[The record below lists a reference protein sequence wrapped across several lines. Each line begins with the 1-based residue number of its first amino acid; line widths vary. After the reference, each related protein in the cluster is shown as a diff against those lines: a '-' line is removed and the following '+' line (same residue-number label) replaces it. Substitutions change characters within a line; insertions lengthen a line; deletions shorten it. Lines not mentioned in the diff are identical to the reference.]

1 LIPAQFVASFARV
14 DSLPVGLGVHGSI
27 SRSHDLRHDDTSAIT
42 NFNYRYDGSE
52 SAL

>member
-27 SRSHDLRHDDTSAIT
+27 SWV
-42 NFNYRYDGSE
+42 
-52 SAL
+52 